1 MKRIS
6 LRAEEDKQYAATESL
21 FEELND
27 RDLSFNGEGQ
37 RAFIVDIDPEM
48 AQRLLN
54 SNFKQNRTLSK
65 SHVKRLAADM
75 RNGEWNLSND
85 AIVISKDLELGNA
98 QHRLSAIIESQTTQ
112 RFIVLFGASRKAFQK
127 FDTGKKRTMEQR
139 ITIAG
144 INISAKE
151 CAVIRHA
158 MNSFTYPY
166 TGTVEFGYPKLDKYV
181 AEYYLKHKEFLTM
194 TNAKTARCS
203 SFYWAAAL
211 KMYAEMMNDDDR
223 LVLQHDH
230 DPLTRA
236 QLFIDICTKGCS
248 SVGIPVGPNEYAAI
262 KLMLIHSNR
271 QEANDNMHWS
281 DKKALRL
288 TILAAH
294 KFMTGEI
301 IQKLSLPKQD
311 PFHSFLHMPSSN
323 SYEHDPSN

>member
-1 MKRIS
+1 MKN
-6 LRAEEDKQYAATESL
+6 LLQ
-21 FEELND
+21 ELID
-27 RDLSFNGEGQ
+27 RDLSFNGTGQ

-54 SNFKQNRTLSK
+54 NNFKQNRALSK
-65 SHVKRLAADM
+65 AHIKTLAADM
-75 RNGEWNLSND
+75 RNGEWELSND
-85 AIVISKDLELGNA
+85 AIVVSEDLEMGNA

-112 RFIVLFGASRKAFQK
+112 RFVVLFGASREAFQK
-127 FDTGKKRTMEQR
+127 FDTGRKRTMEQR

-151 CAVIRHA
+151 CAVTRHA
-158 MNSFTYPY
+158 MNSFTYPH
-166 TGTVEFGYPKLDKYV
+166 TGTVEFGYSKHDKLV
-181 AEYYLKHKEFLTM
+181 AEFYVKHKEFLTA
-194 TNAKTARCS
+194 TNSKVSRGS

-211 KMYAEMMNDDDR
+211 KMYAEMVHYGND

-262 KLMLIHSNR
+262 KLNLTRASR
-271 QEANDNMHWS
+271 KEDNDTLYWS

-294 KFMTGEI
+294 KFMSGEV

-311 PFHSFLHMPSSN
+311 PFHSFLHMPSTNSPEHASSN
-323 SYEHDPSN
+323 